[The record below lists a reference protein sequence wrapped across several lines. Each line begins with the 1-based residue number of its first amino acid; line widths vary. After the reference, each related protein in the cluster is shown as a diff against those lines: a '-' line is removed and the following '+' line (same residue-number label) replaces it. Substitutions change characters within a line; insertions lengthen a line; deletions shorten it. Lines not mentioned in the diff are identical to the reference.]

1 MTRGAERWEAV
12 GEDDPCILG
21 EVLDADTVAEL
32 RRNRPPTQVEFSV
45 TEDTLAAV
53 VERLREL

>member
-1 MTRGAERWEAV
+1 MTRRAERREVV

-32 RRNRPPTQVEFSV
+32 RRNHPPARLEFSV
-45 TEDTLAAV
+45 TEDTMAAV
-53 VERLREL
+53 VQRLREL